1 MDCAPAPGR
10 RQRRSGSGADPTE
23 NGGSAPRS
31 PGVRPIVA
39 GVRSAEARRLC
50 TPTPVRVLTTED
62 VAMIELTCPHD
73 RAIGPAL
80 AREIDAWRSAGPG
93 TPTDGLALA
102 RLVTRELRRI
112 GRHALPA
119 PLLDALA
126 QIAGRHRGR
135 DPFLD
140 DYLDAVL
147 ARHED
152 RFQNATYLALPLLGR
167 ILDDPVSRF
176 DPEHLSALLLA
187 DVVRHEDRHRDRAA
201 PGVSRKRVR
210 QAARFVRAVDRSLES
225 DMAPPATRA
234 GAWFELTALP
244 VSTEHDEYFFLR
256 ALQAHELVFTTLTEL
271 LRAATTA
278 ARSGR
283 LDEATARVARASLVF
298 ERASLLFRLVATMSV
313 ESFHTFRRYTD
324 GASAIQSEAYKRFE
338 IACGEPSRARLA
350 SEAFAGVPAVR
361 EEADDHDNLARALAD
376 LRAGGP
382 RPGATA
388 LVEAVA
394 ELEAAH
400 QRWKT
405 THHSLA
411 VRMLGDAPGSGYTAG
426 VPYLA
431 ACRAHRL
438 VGVRDGAAA

>member
-1 MDCAPAPGR
+1 MGMAPVAMT
-10 RQRRSGSGADPTE
+10 GSGANPTE
-23 NGGSAPRS
+23 KDGSAPPSSGGAPDRRE
-31 PGVRPIVA
+31 RPIRGA
-39 GVRSAEARRLC
+39 SAPEH
-50 TPTPVRVLTTED
+50 PTLVRVLTPED
-62 VAMIELTCPHD
+62 VAMIEPTRFQHSSVS
-73 RAIGPAL
+73 AAL
-80 AREIDAWRSAGPG
+80 AREIDAWRSAGPA

-102 RLVTRELRRI
+102 RLITWELRRI
-112 GRHALPA
+112 GRHALPP

-126 QIAGRHRGR
+126 EIADRHRGR

-140 DYLDAVL
+140 DYLHAVL
-147 ARHED
+147 ARHQD
-152 RFQNATYLALPLLGR
+152 RFQNSAYLALPLLGR
-167 ILDDPVSRF
+167 ILDDPAAR

-187 DVVRHEDRHRDRAA
+187 DVVRHEQRHRDRTA
-201 PGVSRKRVR
+201 PGVSCKRVR
-210 QAARFVRAVDRSLES
+210 QAARFVWAVDRSLDS
-225 DMAPPATRA
+225 DMAPPATLA

-244 VSTEHDEYFFLR
+244 VSTEHDEYFFIR

-283 LDEATARVARASLVF
+283 LDEATARVERASAVF

-313 ESFHTFRRYTD
+313 DAFHGFRRYTD

-338 IACGEPSRARLA
+338 IACGEPSSARLA

-361 EEADDHDNLARALAD
+361 DEADDHDNLARVLMDLA
-376 LRAGGP
+376 AGGP
-382 RPGATA
+382 RPGAA
-388 LVEAVA
+388 AIAEAVA
-394 ELEAAH
+394 KLEAAH

-411 VRMLGDAPGSGYTAG
+411 ARMLGDAPGSGYTAG

-431 ACRAHRL
+431 ACRANRL
-438 VGVRDGAAA
+438 VGVRDDAAA